1 MAAPPL
7 VSEETSLNEKEPL
20 GEEILMASE
29 KVCIRHAG
37 PDPASRTLS
46 TYWMPTF
53 AGMTIELITDS
64 LLKYHKRI

>member
-1 MAAPPL
+1 MDL
-7 VSEETSLNEKEPL
+7 QMVR
-20 GEEILMASE
+20 I
-29 KVCIRHAG
+29 CHAG